1 MAARK
6 ARKARGEEP
15 GVFLLEQKTA
25 VKRDFSLQLRE
36 ECFYFPGVCD
46 KIETVFAAGES
57 VAFSAQVC

>member
-6 ARKARGEEP
+6 EGERSQE
-15 GVFLLEQKTA
+15 FLLEQKTA
-25 VKRDFSLQLRE
+25 AKRDFSLQLRE

-57 VAFSAQVC
+57 VVFSAQVC

>member
-1 MAARK
+1 MAV
-6 ARKARGEEP
+6 RKARGEEP
-15 GVFLLEQKTA
+15 GVLLEQKTA
-25 VKRDFSLQLRE
+25 AKRDFSLQLRE

>member
-1 MAARK
+1 MAV
-6 ARKARGEEP
+6 RKARGEEP
-15 GVFLLEQKTA
+15 GVLLEQKTA
-25 VKRDFSLQLRE
+25 AKRDFSLQLRT

>member
-1 MAARK
+1 MAVRK
-6 ARKARGEEP
+6 EGERSQE
-15 GVFLLEQKTA
+15 FLLEQKTA

>member
-6 ARKARGEEP
+6 EGERSRE
-15 GVFLLEQKTA
+15 FLLEQKTA
-25 VKRDFSLQLRE
+25 AKRDFSLQLRT

>member
-6 ARKARGEEP
+6 EGERSRE
-15 GVFLLEQKTA
+15 FLLEQETV
-25 VKRDFSLQLRE
+25 VKRDFSLQLRT

-57 VAFSAQVC
+57 VVFSAQVC